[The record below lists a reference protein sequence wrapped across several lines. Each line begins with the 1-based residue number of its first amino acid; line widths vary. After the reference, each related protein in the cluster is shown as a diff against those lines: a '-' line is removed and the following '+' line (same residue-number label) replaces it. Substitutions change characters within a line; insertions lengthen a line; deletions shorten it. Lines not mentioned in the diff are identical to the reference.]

1 LGPNQGERLHE
12 IVPENRR
19 KDSMKLF
26 QSKIASYIMQEDK
39 KGRDL
44 LSIIKKIKEVQ
55 METGC
60 TYVDRRQDFRV

>member
-1 LGPNQGERLHE
+1 MKLFQK
-12 IVPENRR
+12 NRT

>member
-1 LGPNQGERLHE
+1 MKLFQKYRT
-12 IVPENRR
+12 

-26 QSKIASYIMQEDK
+26 QSKIANYIMQEYK

-44 LSIIKKIKEVQ
+44 LSIIKTIKEVQ

-60 TYVDRRQDFRV
+60 TYVDRRQDFRI